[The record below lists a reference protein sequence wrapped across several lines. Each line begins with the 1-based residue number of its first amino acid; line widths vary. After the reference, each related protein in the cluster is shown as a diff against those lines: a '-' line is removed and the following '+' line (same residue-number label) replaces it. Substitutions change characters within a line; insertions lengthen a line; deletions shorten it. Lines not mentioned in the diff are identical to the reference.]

1 MQTALCKL
9 SIKGMTATRRY
20 EKREISSFFHTL
32 FATFVIMNITT
43 VSIVLFSPTGTSRK
57 VAMAVADGCR
67 YECRI
72 VDATYRTPENLHFE
86 SNELVIVSVPV
97 YGGKVAPIALQR
109 LDAMRGNNTP
119 VVPIVV
125 YGNRA
130 YEEAAEQLYEFVRS
144 RGFVPVAV
152 GAFVGEHSYS
162 TSQHPIATGR
172 PDATDLA
179 DARAWGKAIAEKLS
193 CAKHPKRIDIATL
206 KEPRN
211 SIFSTIRFVLF
222 VLKQRRNK
230 SGVKPHVEVIDHKCK
245 RCGKC
250 AKLCPTGAIEAGN
263 CLHTDTT
270 RCIKCCACVKGCPTK
285 ARKLDTPYAPIL
297 SQCFKKRK
305 SPVTTL

>member
-1 MQTALCKL
+1 
-9 SIKGMTATRRY
+9 
-20 EKREISSFFHTL
+20 
-32 FATFVIMNITT
+32 MNITT
-43 VSIVLFSPTGTSRK
+43 TSIVLFSPTGTSRK

-67 YECRI
+67 YESRVI
-72 VDATYRTPENLHFE
+72 DATYHAPVEMNFE
-86 SNELVIVSVPV
+86 SNELVIVAVPV
-97 YGGKVAPIALQR
+97 YGGKVAPTAMQR

-119 VVPIVV
+119 VVAIVV

-130 YEEAAEQLYEFVRS
+130 YEDAANQLYEFVRT

-172 PDATDLA
+172 PDATDMA
-179 DARAWGKAIAEKLS
+179 DARAWGKAIAEKLNV
-193 CAKHPKRIDIATL
+193 AKHPKRVDITTL

-211 SIFSTIRFVLF
+211 SLISMLRFVLF
-222 VLKQRRNK
+222 VMKQRRNK
-230 SGVKPHVEVIDHKCK
+230 SGVKPRVEVIADRCK
-245 RCGKC
+245 QCGKC
-250 AKLCPTGAIEAGN
+250 VKLCPTGAIEAGK
-263 CLHTDTT
+263 CLHTDTA

-305 SPVTTL
+305 SPVTIL